1 MNRLLVL
8 FLRSRRVPLTAGLLA
23 GVAVVLRAVKGWT
36 EENGEFAGL
45 LPLVLAVAAGS
56 LVAASTYGPFG
67 DPERAT
73 HPVRRLRS
81 IQLALLIPLAVGL
94 LGLARIGDDPLAAM
108 RNVAG
113 LTGVA
118 LLTVPVFGS
127 ALAWIIPLAYVIY
140 CGGPI
145 DVQQVDLLSWPALP
159 SSNTLATVIA
169 LGLLTIGTM
178 VSILTAGTRK
188 MAKI

>member
-1 MNRLLVL
+1 MNRLPML
-8 FLRSRRVPLTAGLLA
+8 FLRSRRVPITIGLLVV
-23 GVAVVLRAVKGWT
+23 VAVVLRLVKGWT
-36 EENGEFAGL
+36 EEHGEFAGL

-81 IQLALLIPLAVGL
+81 IQLALLIPLAAGL

-113 LTGVA
+113 LTGLA
-118 LLTVPVFGS
+118 LLTVPVSGPS
-127 ALAWIIPLAYVIY
+127 LAWIIPLAYVIY

-145 DVQQVDLLSWPALP
+145 DVQQVGLWSWPALP
-159 SSNTLATVIA
+159 SSNVLAMVIA
-169 LGLLTIGTM
+169 LGLLTIGT
-178 VSILTAGTRK
+178 VLSRERLRR
-188 MAKI
+188 